1 MTLEWRHGAGGQGDS
16 TAYEL
21 QWRARGQ
28 RLVEWETS
36 TQLILGTTCRK
47 KNLVPSTCYEFRV
60 RAASAWG
67 WSGYGD
73 PVMVVTN
80 AMVRDVSQEKR
91 GDSSSAKGGAA
102 DAKPAP
108 RAPQPPSGGNGV
120 APRKKGPPSKDL
132 HKVPG
137 VSTSNYADTHAGTNW
152 MCVVCKRSN
161 GPDQPTCSVCYT
173 KRSYRASKLNNIQH
187 VSALFPTG

>member
-1 MTLEWRHGAGGQGDS
+1 
-16 TAYEL
+16 
-21 QWRARGQ
+21 
-28 RLVEWETS
+28 
-36 TQLILGTTCRK
+36 
-47 KNLVPSTCYEFRV
+47 
-60 RAASAWG
+60 
-67 WSGYGD
+67 
-73 PVMVVTN
+73 MVVTN